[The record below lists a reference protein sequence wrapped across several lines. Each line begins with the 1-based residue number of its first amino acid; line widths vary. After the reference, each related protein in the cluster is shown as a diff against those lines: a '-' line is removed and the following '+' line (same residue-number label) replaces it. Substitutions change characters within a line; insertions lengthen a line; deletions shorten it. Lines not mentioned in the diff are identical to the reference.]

1 MMSLDLRR
9 KHTQVR
15 AFPRSH
21 RQSLKITGFTLIELL
36 VVIAIIAILIALL
49 LPAVQQAREAAR
61 RSQCKNNLKQLGLAL
76 HNYHDAHGLFPP
88 GSVGYVYTDGGN
100 VPVRATSFGPLA
112 LLLPY
117 MDQGTIYNLIDFTRN
132 FCDPVNTPQM
142 KTVLSTLIC
151 PSYSGPP
158 TSSQGQW
165 YQLSSRTRF
174 EAAITNYLAVMGYN
188 TSGATQTAATAPPQN
203 MRGTFWA
210 NSNTRMRDFID
221 GSSNTLVYGEY
232 RPTILVDVGWGTW
245 DYDSRWAPWAG
256 GIMIEGSI
264 GVRGMRYGPNQI
276 IPKGAYAVNDATLLP
291 FSSGH
296 TGGVHMLRGDGGTV
310 FVNNNIDIGIW
321 RGLSTVA
328 ANEVIGEF

>member
-1 MMSLDLRR
+1 M
-9 KHTQVR
+9 
-15 AFPRSH
+15 
-21 RQSLKITGFTLIELL
+21 
-36 VVIAIIAILIALL
+36 VIAIIAILIALL

-76 HNYHDAHGLFPP
+76 HNYHDAHSIFPP
-88 GSVGYVYTDGGN
+88 GSVGYVYVDGGN
-100 VPVRATSFGPLA
+100 VPVRSPSFGPLA

-117 MDQGTIYNLIDFTRN
+117 MDQGNIYAKLDFTRS
-132 FCDPVNTPQM
+132 FCDPVNTPQIG
-142 KTVLSTLIC
+142 TVMSALIC
-151 PSYSGPP
+151 PSYSGP
-158 TSSQGQW
+158 SSSDQGHW
-165 YQLSSRTRF
+165 YQVTPRVKFLAS
-174 EAAITNYLAVMGYN
+174 ITNYLPVMGYN
-188 TSGATQTAATAPPQN
+188 TSGATQTAAVAPPQTQ
-203 MRGTFWA
+203 RGAFWA
-210 NSNTRMRDFID
+210 NSNSRIRDFID
-221 GSSNTLVYGEY
+221 GTSNTLVFGEY

-245 DYDSRWAPWAG
+245 DYDSRWATWAG

-276 IPKGAYAVNDATLLP
+276 IPKGGFAVNDATLMP

-310 FVNNNIDIGIW
+310 FASNNVDIGIW